1 MEGNGVRVA
10 RLREYLAADSGNS
23 DLACELV
30 DLLLA
35 QGAVGDADAVLSG
48 LQPATLA
55 HPAVAFRRARCAL
68 ASGRHAQASHQLQ
81 ALIDGGATAPAIAH
95 DLAFCQLCLRQ
106 PERAQGTVSQA
117 LAAHGGSVP
126 LLVLAARIALMQTST
141 TRHWPGWTAP

>member
-48 LQPATLA
+48 LQPPRSPT
-55 HPAVAFRRARCAL
+55 RRL
-68 ASGRHAQASHQLQ
+68 PSGGR
-81 ALIDGGATAPAIAH
+81 
-95 DLAFCQLCLRQ
+95 
-106 PERAQGTVSQA
+106 
-117 LAAHGGSVP
+117 
-126 LLVLAARIALMQTST
+126 AAR
-141 TRHWPGWTAP
+141 WPVAAMHRPRTNCRR